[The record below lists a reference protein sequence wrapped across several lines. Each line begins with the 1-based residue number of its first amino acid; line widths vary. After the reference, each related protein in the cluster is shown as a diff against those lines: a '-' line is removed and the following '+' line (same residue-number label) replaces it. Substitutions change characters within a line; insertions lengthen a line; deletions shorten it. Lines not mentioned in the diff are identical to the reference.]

1 VLTYFFIPA
10 NCVVIHPS
18 KGGGQIMMGLSGV
31 QGRKLQMSEIE
42 HTTEQH
48 ALGVLTENIILI
60 VLREHCLSA
69 GHV

>member
-1 VLTYFFIPA
+1 
-10 NCVVIHPS
+10 
-18 KGGGQIMMGLSGV
+18 MMGLSGV
-31 QGRKLQMSEIE
+31 QGHKLQMSEIE

-60 VLREHCLSA
+60 VLKEHCLSA